1 MGDGAG
7 VSLVECVKRNVPRV
21 SDRVAEVSRMYD
33 MPLEAAAAHTVRGEV
48 PGPGQRWG
56 IGAIV
61 GPSGSG
67 KSVIARRAFG
77 ARVVRLRPWPRRRA
91 VLDGFADHPLERI
104 TATLTAVG
112 LGSPPAWLRA
122 YRQLSTGERFRCD
135 LARAL
140 LESGDPVVFDEFG
153 CPVDRQARQM
163 AASAIARG
171 VRGGTLSRRF
181 VAVTCHED
189 VLPWLAPDW
198 VLDMATGELSWG
210 WVHRRAPFELEITRC
225 AMAAWSVF
233 EPHHYLSSR
242 VHPAARCY
250 AAWWQDQPVAFCATL
265 NQAGVRR
272 MRRISRLVV
281 LPRFQG
287 LGIGRRM
294 ADSIAAMEAAEGFRI
309 RLVTGH
315 QVFASAL
322 TRHPRWQMAAIDR
335 RRRPHRGALAGGQD
349 SQGRQRMQF
358 SFEWQPALPTANG
371 QKGEQ

>member
-21 SDRVAEVSRMYD
+21 SDRVAEVLRMYD
-33 MPLEAAAAHTVRGEV
+33 MPLEAAAAHKVRGEV

-77 ARVVRLRPWPRRRA
+77 KSVARLRPWPRRRA
-91 VLDGFADHPLERI
+91 ILDGFADHPLERI

-112 LGSPPAWLRA
+112 LGSPPAWLRT
-122 YRQLSTGERFRCD
+122 YRQLSAGEKFRCD

-153 CPVDRQARQM
+153 CPVDRQTRQM

-171 VRGGTLSRRF
+171 VRSGVISRRF

-189 VLPWLAPDW
+189 VLAWLEPDW
-198 VLDMATGELSWG
+198 VLNMATGELSWG
-210 WVHRRAPFELEITRC
+210 WVQCRAPFELAITRC
-225 AMAAWSVF
+225 DMAAWSLF
-233 EPHHYLSSR
+233 EPHHYLSR
-242 VHPAARCY
+242 RMHPAARCY
-250 AAWWQDQPVAFCATL
+250 AAWWRDQPVAFCATL

-281 LPRFQG
+281 RPLFQG

-294 ADSIAAMEAAEGFRI
+294 AGSIAAMEAGEGFRI

-315 QVFASAL
+315 RVFAVAL
-322 TRHPRWQMAAIDR
+322 QRHPRWRLAAIDR
-335 RRRPHRGALAGGQD
+335 RRRPHRGALAGRED
-349 SQGRQRMQF
+349 RQGRQRMQF
-358 SFEWQPALPTANG
+358 SFEWQSALPVANA
-371 QKGEQ
+371 QEGEQ